1 MDRDSRAVRALAGT
15 ALLFLAACAAPP
27 PPAATAPADPLPAP
41 APSAAN
47 GVPPP
52 APQVA
57 AVPPA
62 AGARALVGMAREAV
76 SERYGAAGFVRRDG
90 PAEVW
95 RYRARE
101 CFLELFIYRET
112 DGSQR
117 VAHVDARNFA
127 GRPMSADTC
136 LARLDA
142 ERRG

>member
-1 MDRDSRAVRALAGT
+1 MGSDLRAVRALAGT
-15 ALLFLAACAAPP
+15 ALLVLAACVAPP
-27 PPAATAPADPLPAP
+27 PATQAPAEPAP
-41 APSAAN
+41 APAVSATN
-47 GVPPP
+47 GTP
-52 APQVA
+52 APTAQVA
-57 AVPPA
+57 AAPPA
-62 AGARALVGMAREAV
+62 AGARGLVGLAREAV

-136 LARLDA
+136 LSRLDA